1 MEHSLKI
8 EKEYIE
14 LYKLLKLL
22 GLSESGARAKIDIE
36 EGYVSVDG
44 EVEFR
49 KRCKIRPGQVVQV
62 DDHVIAV
69 S

>member
-1 MEHSLKI
+1 MDHSLKI

-22 GLSESGARAKIDIE
+22 GISESGARAKINIE
-36 EGYVSVDG
+36 EGLVSVDNQ
-44 EVEFR
+44 EEFR
-49 KRCKIRPGQVVQV
+49 KRCKIRPGQTVQMGE
-62 DDHVIAV
+62 HKITI

>member
-1 MEHSLKI
+1 MDHSLKI

-14 LYKLLKLL
+14 MYKLLKLL
-22 GLSESGARAKIDIE
+22 GICESGARAKIDIE
-36 EGYVSVDG
+36 DGFVSVDG

-49 KRCKIRPGQVVQV
+49 KRCKIRPGQTVQIGE
-62 DDHVIAV
+62 HNIKI